1 MEVININNIK
11 WTIVASIAAAVSAFA
26 SLISIIISYHWN
38 RKTYKANVEIEPKLE
53 ALYTLRKLIPDY
65 IAEINYVTYLYCK
78 AAANQNDERRAKEN
92 ILPDGVIWGNITFED
107 HDRQMAKTKLVHEH
121 LTAILRLEGAALLL
135 KDAQELWNCLSLRK
149 EYYKEVTNEFVSKK
163 EKEFNHLLN
172 ETSDKLNNDFIEY
185 YKSKI
190 ELYEK
195 GKSA

>member
-1 MEVININNIK
+1 MK
-11 WTIVASIAAAVSAFA
+11 TAAV
-26 SLISIIISYHWN
+26 
-38 RKTYKANVEIEPKLE
+38 
-53 ALYTLRKLIPDY
+53 
-65 IAEINYVTYLYCK
+65 
-78 AAANQNDERRAKEN
+78 
-92 ILPDGVIWGNITFED
+92 
-107 HDRQMAKTKLVHEH
+107 
-121 LTAILRLEGAALLL
+121 LL

-149 EYYKEVTNEFVSKK
+149 EYYKEATNEFVSKK